1 MKKDLLGFEF
11 HSHYNFPT
19 KNLNRIRENHC
30 DKIIT
35 NHKIEISRSL
45 FAPCSCLCSAWLLS
59 ADQLVVMPWTLR
71 RTVRDDSLVISSGPG
86 PSPARVSASSLQY
99 YYPGALVSINPSSSH
114 HDVTYWH
121 EKQPPSHGKWYAL
134 IFVVTAV
141 PVAESSPPPVTRWPV
156 LRGSM
161 LGNDPSEPRV

>member
-11 HSHYNFPT
+11 HSHSNFPT
-19 KNLNRIRENHC
+19 KYFSFYSDSRKSLWQNP
-30 DKIIT
+30 
-35 NHKIEISRSL
+35 HKSYKCYCQ
-45 FAPCSCLCSAWLLS
+45 FHVCSWLLS
-59 ADQLVVMPWTLR
+59 ADQLVVIPLCLPRLCEMTPWW
-71 RTVRDDSLVISSGPG
+71 SAPGPG

-121 EKQPPSHGKWYAL
+121 EKQPPSHAGEWYAL

-141 PVAESSPPPVTRWPV
+141 PVAESSPP
-156 LRGSM
+156 
-161 LGNDPSEPRV
+161 